1 MSTATKTDFA
11 ALYEEADARGFQ
23 AAEAAIPTPM
33 IVGEETT
40 PFSGVMDYS
49 KPTYFVADG
58 LCGFAWIKFKGNTAF
73 GRWAK
78 KQGYATPAYNG
89 GLQVRVAGFNQSVTR
104 KEAYAHAFAE
114 TLRAA
119 GIEAYAESRLD

>member
-1 MSTATKTDFA
+1 MSTTTKTDYA
-11 ALYEEADARGFQ
+11 ALYE
-23 AAEAAIPTPM
+23 AAEAAGRAAADAAVPTPM
-33 IVGEETT
+33 IVGEPTT
-40 PFSGVMDYS
+40 PLGNTLDYS

>member
-1 MSTATKTDFA
+1 MSTTTKTDYA
-11 ALYEEADARGFQ
+11 ALYE
-23 AAEAAIPTPM
+23 AAEAAGREAADAAVPTPM
-33 IVGEETT
+33 IVGEPTT
-40 PFSGVMDYS
+40 PLGNTLDYS